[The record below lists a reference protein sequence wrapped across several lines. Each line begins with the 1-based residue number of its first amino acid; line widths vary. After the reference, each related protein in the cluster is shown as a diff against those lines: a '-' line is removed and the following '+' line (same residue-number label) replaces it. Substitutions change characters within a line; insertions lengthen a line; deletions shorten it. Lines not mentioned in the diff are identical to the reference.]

1 MTSKRQRAASAI
13 ALVLIFSISQI
24 YVQASLA
31 GKSSAATN
39 PAGAAAARTGKLTT
53 SGNNPINVNGNST
66 KPGTTI
72 LPGSTLLTPAG
83 VGASVQIGKLGL
95 LRMAPE
101 TSLTLNFDG
110 SSVDVTLATG
120 YATLTTG
127 PGVKGSITTPDGKT
141 ERTDSAKLS
150 TITGQS
156 DDQTKDDDD
165 DDKKKAA
172 GILGSGSDEGVG
184 VLGGIS
190 NDAARAFGLI
200 VLGGATAAAV
210 IVVATD
216 DRGDNPSTLT
226 PH

>member
-1 MTSKRQRAASAI
+1 MTSKPQRAASAI

-24 YVQASLA
+24 YVQASLV

-39 PAGAAAARTGKLTT
+39 PAAAARTGKLTT

-66 KPGTTI
+66 KPGTTV
-72 LPGSTLLTPAG
+72 LSGSQLLTPAG

-95 LRMAPE
+95 LRMAPD
-101 TSLTLNFDG
+101 TTLTLNFDG
-110 SSVDVTLATG
+110 SSVDVTLASG

-127 PGVKGSITTPDGKT
+127 PGVKGSITLPDGKT

-150 TITGQS
+150 TIVGQT
-156 DDQTKDDDD
+156 DDQTKDDNDD
-165 DDKKKAA
+165 NKKK
-172 GILGSGSDEGVG
+172 GGVLLGSGSDEGVG

-190 NDAARAFGLI
+190 NSAARAFGLI
-200 VLGGATAAAV
+200 VLGGAVGAAV
-210 IVVATD
+210 IVVVTN

-226 PH
+226 PR

>member
-13 ALVLIFSISQI
+13 ALLLIFSISQI

-31 GKSSAATN
+31 GKSLPTTNTATA
-39 PAGAAAARTGKLTT
+39 PARAGKLTT
-53 SGNNPINVNGNST
+53 TGNNPINVNGNST
-66 KPGTTI
+66 NPGTSI
-72 LPGSTLLTPAG
+72 ISGSQLLTPAG

-101 TSLTLNFDG
+101 TSLTLNFNG
-110 SSVDVTLATG
+110 STIDVTLTSG

-150 TITGQS
+150 TVIGKAIQN
-156 DDQTKDDDD
+156 DDDDDD

-172 GILGSGSDEGVG
+172 GLIGSGSDEGVG

-200 VLGGATAAAV
+200 VLGGATAAAI
-210 IVVATD
+210 IVVVTN
-216 DRGDNPSTLT
+216 DRGDNPS
-226 PH
+226 PGGP

>member
-24 YVQASLA
+24 YVQASLG
-31 GKSSAATN
+31 GKNSAATN
-39 PAGAAAARTGKLTT
+39 PAGATAARTGKLTT

-72 LPGSTLLTPAG
+72 LSGSTLLTPAG

-101 TSLTLNFDG
+101 TSLTISFEG
-110 SSVDVTLATG
+110 STIDVTLSSG

-141 ERTDSAKLS
+141 ERAESNKLS
-150 TITGQS
+150 TIVGKAVQN
-156 DDQTKDDDD
+156 DDDDD

-216 DRGDNPSTLT
+216 DRGNNPSTLA
-226 PH
+226 P